1 VTSAGSKESKQSSS
15 VFHKPNV
22 DDERESPGYVL
33 MRLLNERGAEVDYYD
48 PFVTVIKRTREHPQF
63 AGRKSIEWN
72 RTTIESLRKPA
83 QQNCF
88 WGPIKYA

>member
-1 VTSAGSKESKQSSS
+1 

-63 AGRKSIEWN
+63 AGRKSIESN

-88 WGPIKYA
+88 WGSN